1 MKIGI
6 FEVNGR
12 TILGELEG
20 ETLYGLA
27 WPDNN
32 MRSLIRRGI
41 TPSRTYE
48 RFPLASATI
57 KAPLIPGKI
66 IAIGKNYAEHAK
78 ETGGAVPDSP
88 LMFAKLPSAI
98 IGHRDTIAWRTSI
111 TNQVDWECELA
122 VVIGKT
128 AKNVSE
134 ADALKYVF
142 GYTLANDVTARDL
155 QNSDSQWT
163 RAKGLDTFCPLGP
176 VIVTKDA
183 IPDPQNVGLRTMVN
197 AELMQNGNTSDM
209 VFGVAALIAYISS
222 QITLDPGDVILTGTP
237 SGVGSGMN
245 PQRSLSDGD
254 VVTVSADAIGDLTNS
269 CRVIA

>member
-1 MKIGI
+1 
-6 FEVNGR
+6 
-12 TILGELEG
+12 
-20 ETLYGLA
+20 
-27 WPDNN
+27 
-32 MRSLIRRGI
+32 
-41 TPSRTYE
+41 
-48 RFPLASATI
+48 
-57 KAPLIPGKI
+57 
-66 IAIGKNYAEHAK
+66 
-78 ETGGAVPDSP
+78 
-88 LMFAKLPSAI
+88 
-98 IGHRDTIAWRTSI
+98 
-111 TNQVDWECELA
+111 
-122 VVIGKT
+122 
-128 AKNVSE
+128 
-134 ADALKYVF
+134 
-142 GYTLANDVTARDL
+142 VTARDL